1 MNGEPTGSNGLVDG
15 RPVWGEV
22 STAVHVAIVRQ
33 LVRDAGARLLDPLDR
48 LLGADG
54 DDAPVSEVL
63 GRRLEIAAEVWAA
76 QVLGPD
82 ERLAAETARRL
93 VAEIY
98 QSGDVFAPPFEW
110 WRTPFGALVAR
121 RFGHPAAE
129 AVSLAVASAM
139 LGITR
144 QGVHDLVK
152 RGKLRRDEAGGGV
165 LVSSVRDRLTQLSE
179 VLSCER

>member
-1 MNGEPTGSNGLVDG
+1 MDG
-15 RPVWGEV
+15 GPAWGAAP
-22 STAVHVAIVRQ
+22 TAVHVAIVRQ
-33 LVRDAGARLLDPLDR
+33 LACDVGARLLDPLDR
-48 LLGADG
+48 LLGTDRH
-54 DDAPVSEVL
+54 DMPVSSVL
-63 GRRLEIAAEVWAA
+63 RRRLEIAAEVWAA

-82 ERLAAETARRL
+82 ERLAAETVRRL

-129 AVSLAVASAM
+129 AVSLTVASAM

-144 QGVHDLVK
+144 QGVHDLVR
-152 RGKLRRDEAGGGV
+152 RGKLRRDKASGGV
-165 LVSSVRDRLTQLSE
+165 LVSSVRDRLAQLSE
-179 VLSCER
+179 AFGHER

>member
-1 MNGEPTGSNGLVDG
+1 MNGEPTGDHGLVDG

-33 LVRDAGARLLDPLDR
+33 LVRDVGARLLDPLDR
-48 LLGADG
+48 LLGMDG
-54 DDAPVSEVL
+54 DDPPASEAL
-63 GRRLEIAAEVWAA
+63 RARLQIAAEVWAA

-121 RFGHPAAE
+121 RVGHPAAE

-165 LVSSVRDRLTQLSE
+165 LVSSVRDRLTQLSD
-179 VLSCER
+179 VSSCRR

>member
-1 MNGEPTGSNGLVDG
+1 MAAGSGNAT
-15 RPVWGEV
+15 
-22 STAVHVAIVRQ
+22 TAAHVAIVRQ
-33 LVRDAGARLLDPLDR
+33 LTRDAAARLFDPLDR
-48 LLGADG
+48 LLGPDG
-54 DDAPVSEVL
+54 AGPPASASL
-63 GRRLEIAAEVWAA
+63 RGRLEIAAEVWAA

-82 ERLAAETARRL
+82 ERLAAETAFRL

-98 QSGDVFAPPFEW
+98 RTDDVFAPPHDW
-110 WRTPFGALVAR
+110 WRTPFGALVVR

-152 RGKLRRDEAGGGV
+152 RGKLRRAESGGGV
-165 LVSSVRDRLTQLSE
+165 LVSSVRERLAHLSPPD
-179 VLSCER
+179 

>member
-1 MNGEPTGSNGLVDG
+1 MNGEPAGNNGLLDG
-15 RPVWGEV
+15 GPAWGGV

-33 LVRDAGARLLDPLDR
+33 LVCDAGARLLDPLDR
-48 LLGADG
+48 LLSPDG
-54 DDAPVSEVL
+54 DDPPVSEVL
-63 GRRLEIAAEVWAA
+63 RGRLEIAAEVWAA

-93 VAEIY
+93 AAEIY
-98 QSGDVFAPPFEW
+98 QSGDVFAPPYEW

-152 RGKLRRDEAGGGV
+152 RGKLRRDEATGGV
-165 LVSSVRDRLTQLSE
+165 LVSSVRDRLMQLSK
-179 VLSCER
+179 VFS

>member
-1 MNGEPTGSNGLVDG
+1 MDGEPAGNNGLVDG
-15 RPVWGEV
+15 RPAWGEV

-33 LVRDAGARLLDPLDR
+33 LVCDVGARLLDPLDR
-48 LLGADG
+48 LLGADS
-54 DDAPVSEVL
+54 DPPVSEVL
-63 GRRLEIAAEVWAA
+63 RSQLEIAAEVWAA

-93 VAEIY
+93 AVEIY

-129 AVSLAVASAM
+129 AVSLTVASAM

-152 RGKLRRDEAGGGV
+152 RGKLRRDEASGGV

-179 VLSCER
+179 VLSYER